1 MIYDKY
7 GRPLNSLRVQ
17 VNASCNFKCFFC
29 HMEGTDENLSQMTV
43 EQIRN
48 VMEAAHKL
56 GIKRIKF
63 TGGEPLLRKDFLD
76 IVRVTKE
83 AIGGD
88 ISVTTNGYF
97 LKDMANKLKESGLD
111 RINISLHG
119 INKESFKFVTS
130 VDGYDRVVEG
140 IKAAADAG
148 LGPIKLNMV
157 VLKGVNDNLIF
168 DLIEFSHEMG
178 TNVQLIELE
187 ASREDENSQW
197 FKKYHIKLD
206 YIEDLLKPYVEHL
219 EFNELHNRKI
229 FVLNYKGKRMKVELV
244 DPHRNHNFCMNCTRL
259 RLTSTGYLQTCL
271 HRPDQRI
278 KVDGYDIIKSFREA
292 TDIRVPYW

>member
-1 MIYDKY
+1 MIFDRF

-43 EQIRN
+43 EQIRE
-48 VMEAAHKL
+48 VMEAARKL
-56 GIKRIKF
+56 GIRRVKF
-63 TGGEPLLRKDFLD
+63 TGGEPLLRRDFLE
-76 IVRVTKE
+76 IVKVTKE
-83 AIGGD
+83 VIGGD

-97 LKDMANKLKESGLD
+97 LKDMANKLKDSGLD

-119 INKESFKFVTS
+119 INRESFKFVTS

-140 IKAAADAG
+140 IKSAVDAG
-148 LGPIKLNMV
+148 LNPVKLNMV
-157 VLKGVNDNLIF
+157 VLKGVNDSLIL
-168 DLIEFSHEMG
+168 DLIDFSNEVG
-178 TNVQLIELE
+178 ANVQLIELE
-187 ASREDENSQW
+187 ASREEEDSPW
-197 FKKYHIKLD
+197 FKKFHMKLD
-206 YIEDLLKPYVEHL
+206 FVEDMLRPYVDHV

-229 FVLNYKGKRMKVELV
+229 LVLNYKGRKMKVELV

-271 HRPDQRI
+271 HRPDQRV
-278 KVDGYDIIKSFREA
+278 KVDGSDILRSFKEA
-292 TDIRVPYW
+292 TDMRVPYW